1 MIISFHMEQIQG
13 FTLIDIDGIPS
24 VLDCLQA
31 EEKRFKAADLA
42 INGNDLLRLGLPEGK
57 AIGDML
63 STLFEAVAGGR
74 LDNDR
79 DQLLAASAKI
89 IKKGNL
95 PKTIEDK
102 NI

>member
-13 FTLIDIDGIPS
+13 FTLIDIDGILS
-24 VLDCLQA
+24 VLDCLEA

-63 STLFEAVAGGR
+63 STLFEAVADGR

-89 IKKGNL
+89 IKKGNI
-95 PKTIEDK
+95 PETVEDK
-102 NI
+102 NL